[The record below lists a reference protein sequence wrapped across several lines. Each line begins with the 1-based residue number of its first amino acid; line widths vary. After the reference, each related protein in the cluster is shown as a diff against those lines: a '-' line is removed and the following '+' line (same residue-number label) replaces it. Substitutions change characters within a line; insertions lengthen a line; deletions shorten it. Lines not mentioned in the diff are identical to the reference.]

1 MILKFEDIPFDTKK
15 RINYVTQAI
24 LRDLGAPLHPSGYQ
38 YTIAAVLFMVVNPN
52 VRLSMTTALGVYPT
66 VAEAFD
72 CTSYSVERSIRY
84 LKECILLRGSL
95 KAVNSIFGNLA
106 NPNTGLITNHS
117 FLIALKLEV
126 IDRLEKSV

>member
-15 RINYVTQAI
+15 RINSVTQAI
-24 LRDLGAPLHPSGYQ
+24 LRDLGAPLHIRGYQ
-38 YTIAAVLFMVVNPN
+38 YTIAAVLFMVANPS
-52 VRLSMTTALGVYPT
+52 VRLSMTAAMGVYPI

-72 CTSYSVERSIRY
+72 STGYRVERSIRY
-84 LKECILLRGSL
+84 LKECILLRSDL
-95 KAVNSIFGNLA
+95 EAVNSIFGNLA
-106 NPNTGLITNHS
+106 NPNTGLITNQS

>member
-15 RINYVTQAI
+15 RINSVTQAI
-24 LRDLGAPLHPSGYQ
+24 LRDLGAPLHLSGYQ
-38 YTIAAVLFMVVNPN
+38 HTIAAVLFMVVNPH

-66 VAEAFD
+66 VAKAFD
-72 CTSYSVERSIRY
+72 SKGYKVERAIRYFKEYILLSGNLKEVYSV
-84 LKECILLRGSL
+84 
-95 KAVNSIFGNLA
+95 FGNQA

>member
-15 RINYVTQAI
+15 RINFVTQAI

-38 YTIAAVLFMVVNPN
+38 YTIAAVLFMVVNPG
-52 VRLSMTTALGVYPT
+52 VRLSMTTTMGVYPT

-72 CTSYSVERSIRY
+72 STGYKVERSIRY
-84 LKECILLRGSL
+84 LKECILLRGNL
-95 KAVNSIFGNLA
+95 KAMDSIFGNLA
-106 NPNTGLITNHS
+106 NSNTGLITNQS

-126 IDRLEKSV
+126 INRLEKSM